1 MICARCDQ
9 PLAPEVAVRLDR
21 SDSMSGARPDD
32 HAHRVGDP
40 VCRPYP
46 ATLTPLQAAL
56 RRTVR

>member
-9 PLAPEVAVRLDR
+9 QLDEQTAVRVDR

-32 HAHRVGDP
+32 WMHPVGDP

-46 ATLTPLQAAL
+46 ATRSPLQAAL
-56 RRTVR
+56 RHAAR